1 MTTAPVR
8 ALPAAERRRRI
19 ALGLLRAAV
28 VAAVL
33 IAVYYVAPLS
43 RLADVPLGLLLAVG
57 MTALITVA
65 TLQVR
70 AVIQARHP
78 GIRAIQAL
86 TTIAPLFLLLFA
98 VTYFV
103 MAQTDVG
110 SFDEEA
116 FTRTDALYFTVTVFA
131 TVGFGDITPA
141 SQAARL
147 VVSTQMIL
155 DLIVLGLGIR
165 VFLGAVQLGRQRT
178 DTGPQG
184 EAESPERPNPPPS

>member
-1 MTTAPVR
+1 MTTAAVR

-43 RLADVPLGLLLAVG
+43 RLADVPLGLLLAIG
-57 MTALITVA
+57 MTALVTVA

-70 AVIQARHP
+70 AVIRARHP

-165 VFLGAVQLGRQRT
+165 VLLGAVELGRQRP
-178 DTGPQG
+178 DNGPQ
-184 EAESPERPNPPPS
+184 EETASPERPDLPPS

>member
-1 MTTAPVR
+1 VTTAAVR

-28 VAAVL
+28 VTAVL

-43 RLADVPLGLLLAVG
+43 RLADVPLGLLLAIG
-57 MTALITVA
+57 MTALVTVA

-70 AVIQARHP
+70 AVIRARHP

-165 VFLGAVQLGRQRT
+165 VFLGAVERGRQRT
-178 DTGPQG
+178 DTGPEE
-184 EAESPERPNPPPS
+184 EAGSPERPDPPPS

>member
-28 VAAVL
+28 IAAVL

-178 DTGPQG
+178 DTGPQE
-184 EAESPERPNPPPS
+184 EAGSPERPNPPPS

>member
-1 MTTAPVR
+1 MTTAPLR

-33 IAVYYVAPLS
+33 IAVYYLAPLS

-116 FTRTDALYFTVTVFA
+116 FTRTDALYFAVTVFA

-165 VFLGAVQLGRQRT
+165 VFLGAVELGRQRT
-178 DTGPQG
+178 DTSPQEETGP
-184 EAESPERPNPPPS
+184 PERLDPPPS